1 MNEKLEMTVA
11 PYLIEPGP
19 PLAEHRRPPRF
30 GVGVDLRT
38 QPPGVVE
45 LAALPDHLLK
55 MHAGAPV
62 RGFCG
67 LGRRFHYRR
76 GDLDIFPA
84 GSASVW
90 EDEESSTSVYL
101 RLPPALLRE
110 AAQESGLGSERAGL
124 EPRYQFR
131 NTQIEHV
138 AWALEAEC
146 RAGFPNGGL
155 YIDSLGMAL
164 ALQLLGGPHT
174 PRAIRRGLARRQLQ
188 RVTDYIEANI
198 ADDLS
203 LVRLAEVAGFSAS
216 HFRALFKRSTG
227 LPVHEYVIQCRVEH
241 AHALLAR
248 GKLPASQV
256 AQEAGFAHQSHMA
269 RCMRRIL
276 GVTPTTVVRDAQGV
290 AVSLD

>member
-1 MNEKLEMTVA
+1 MDKKPEMTVS
-11 PYLIEPGP
+11 PQLIGPGP
-19 PLAEHRRPPRF
+19 LLAEHRRPPRF
-30 GVGVDLRT
+30 GLRVGLRT

-62 RGFCG
+62 HGFCS

-90 EDEESSTSVYL
+90 EDEEASTSVYL
-101 RLPPALLRE
+101 RLPPALLRD
-110 AAQESGLGSERAGL
+110 AAQESGLGSESADL

-146 RAGFPNGGL
+146 RAGFPTGGL

-164 ALQLLGGPHT
+164 ALQLLGGHHKQ
-174 PRAIRRGLARRQLQ
+174 RAISRGLSQRQLQ
-188 RVTDYIEANI
+188 RVTDYIDANL

-203 LVRLAEVAGFSAS
+203 LMRLAEVAGFSVS
-216 HFRALFKRSTG
+216 HFRTLFRRSTR
-227 LPVHEYVIQCRVEH
+227 LPVHEYVIRRRVEH
-241 AHALLAR
+241 AHALLVR
-248 GKLPASQV
+248 GNLPASQV

-269 RCMRRIL
+269 RCMRRVL
-276 GVTPTTVVRDAQGV
+276 GVTPTAVVRET
-290 AVSLD
+290 